1 MRAAT
6 ADRTTPGTASTLL
19 LGACPGPP
27 ACTALHSYLFVDGL
41 DLITRTNATALG
53 APPAELLRPGGPLHP
68 ADRPRTV
75 RVTVAD
81 AAAEVRFQLRLRSRT
96 VTWSDLAY
104 PDADGHLVEEVRFD
118 LPRYLAELEHAAL
131 RFGA

>member
-1 MRAAT
+1 MRTANRAAHENL
-6 ADRTTPGTASTLL
+6 GTLL
-19 LGACPGPP
+19 IGTCPGPP
-27 ACTALHSYLFVDGL
+27 ACGALHSYLFVDGL

-53 APPAELLRPGGPLHP
+53 APPADLLRPGGPLHP
-68 ADRPRTV
+68 TDRPRTV

-81 AAAEVRFQLRLRSRT
+81 DDAEVRFQLHLRGRT
-96 VTWSDLAY
+96 VIWSDLAY

-118 LPRYLAELEHAAL
+118 LPRYLAELERAAL